1 MEFTSD
7 VINFTK
13 IKDGFFSGDES
24 IASNL
29 EVLLQFKI
37 SHIINAAGA
46 QVINAWESIGIRYL
60 TLNWSE
66 SPNQILFDQKDE
78 IANKIVEFA
87 DEALKSGEG
96 LLVHSL
102 KGQNRACIVV
112 MIYLMKKYSY
122 LI

>member
-1 MEFTSD
+1 MDMNSD

-13 IKDGFFSGDES
+13 IKDGFFLGDES

-37 SHIINAAGA
+37 SHMINAAGA

-66 SPNQILFDQKDE
+66 NTSQILFDQKDE
-78 IANKIVEFA
+78 IANKIVEFI

-96 LLVHSL
+96 LLIHSIR
-102 KGQNRACIVV
+102 GQNRACIVV
-112 MIYLMKKYSY
+112 LIYLMRK
-122 LI
+122 

>member
-1 MEFTSD
+1 MDFTSEA
-7 VINFTK
+7 INFSK
-13 IKDGFFSGDES
+13 IKDGFFLGDES

-37 SHIINAAGA
+37 SHIINAAGP
-46 QVINAWESIGIRYL
+46 QVINAWESLGIRYL

-78 IANKIVEFA
+78 IANKIVEFV
-87 DEALKSGEG
+87 DDSYKLGEG

-102 KGQNRACIVV
+102 KGQNRCCIVV
-112 MIYLMKKYSY
+112 LIYLMKK
-122 LI
+122 